1 MVEFLIDKEASVRA
15 VDKMKRTALMLA
27 IKHES
32 PEIVRLLLQQGV
44 DILSEDVC
52 GWTAEEYAAVS
63 SFNIFRHLISEY
75 KEKKPKTSPEKSN
88 PADESSE
95 EDSSRRFPNEP
106 GVDLGPP
113 SNNEVLDFKTKH
125 VLKPKLTKLMKT
137 SQQSNRNIEAKCG
150 ILRPESTTF
159 SEDNNSDRNIEDVV
173 ETFPKPSPWFEGIC
187 QPAFPS
193 PEPVPKLLKS
203 VAGLGP
209 TKVKEQIDYVND
221 LDDLTQSSET
231 VSEDGDMLYSTN
243 STLQVEPLDVG
254 CKDSVRKLKI
264 RDTTLSHETLIDFQR
279 SHCELLRG
287 APHKLKSK
295 GCGLQKE
302 LSESEEVKSQLEHQK
317 AEWER
322 ELGSLR
328 FTLKK
333 EEKNR
338 RNANMLNEKIR
349 EQLRKEDKYS
359 KEVETTTRT
368 HSPSTQ
374 NGTADYEK

>member
-1 MVEFLIDKEASVRA
+1 MKAIECQEEDCATLLLEHGADPNVTDACGNAALHHAVLCQNTSLAAKLLSNNAHIEARNKDGLTPVLLAVRERRGEMVEFLIDKEASVRA

-287 APHKLKSK
+287 APHKLKN
-295 GCGLQKE
+295 
-302 LSESEEVKSQLEHQK
+302 
-317 AEWER
+317 
-322 ELGSLR
+322 SL
-328 FTLKK
+328 
-333 EEKNR
+333 
-338 RNANMLNEKIR
+338 
-349 EQLRKEDKYS
+349 
-359 KEVETTTRT
+359 
-368 HSPSTQ
+368 
-374 NGTADYEK
+374 